1 MNERVPAAALINQ
14 PSKLLLHVPR
24 ATSRRSSPAPA
35 GVADAIISISTC
47 RFIGARQ

>member
-1 MNERVPAAALINQ
+1 MNERGPAAALINQ

-24 ATSRRSSPAPA
+24 ATSRRSTAPA